1 MKNSKKESIKHEN
14 GSQLF
19 EFCFLYLSKS
29 KIQVR
34 NFEFRFSNFPKTKW
48 HFGYTDCS
56 KWFIRFQVLIEI

>member
-34 NFEFRFSNFPKTKW
+34 NFEFRFSNFQKNEMALW
-48 HFGYTDCS
+48 VHGL
-56 KWFIRFQVLIEI
+56 Q